1 MMFLLLNFIYICT
14 HFIELNHWS
23 KDPPRKEF
31 LGLLFVG
38 LIFKID
44 SAINGC
50 GMGRMGGLRLA
61 DCCNSGIFF

>member
-31 LGLLFVG
+31 LGLFFVG

-50 GMGRMGGLRLA
+50 GMGWLEWG
-61 DCCNSGIFF
+61 D